1 MTGIIDPSAR
11 PNSVAG
17 PNAATAIERRLNS
30 PLQSFAITQLN
41 HPPAI
46 ARRPGRPQLDWT
58 SGGHV
63 DEINVAVIAPILG
76 RDLSFVSGVD
86 PRVRAFDASFAAPGR
101 QAAPDGPAAPDPDL
115 LATIL
120 AQAEVLLVGFPVPEG
135 LAARSPRL
143 VWAHHTQAGV
153 SNLAGTDLWDSEV
166 TLTSSRG
173 AVAATAI
180 AEYALAAAA
189 HFARGLHEA
198 ARQKAAGQFTREG
211 YQMLTLRGATMGV
224 IGLGGIGRE
233 VARLARA
240 AGLRVIGTRR
250 SAAAPLPDAD
260 EADLVLPADR
270 ILEVAAESDF
280 LVICSQLTDETR
292 GFINDRVFA
301 AMKPDAVLIN
311 VARGEEV
318 DEDALVE
325 AVTAGRIRGAVLDVY
340 DGELAGRPPRPE
352 LTELPQILLTPH
364 ISASGD
370 TNMAGPLRRLF
381 AENLRRYLDGQPLLN
396 VVDRTR
402 GY

>member
-1 MTGIIDPSAR
+1 M
-11 PNSVAG
+11 
-17 PNAATAIERRLNS
+17 
-30 PLQSFAITQLN
+30 
-41 HPPAI
+41 
-46 ARRPGRPQLDWT
+46 
-58 SGGHV
+58 

-76 RDLSFVSGVD
+76 RDLSYLSDVD
-86 PRVRAFDASFAAPGR
+86 PRVRAFDANFAAPGR
-101 QAAPDGPAAPDPDL
+101 RAAPDDPAAADPDR
-115 LATIL
+115 LAAIL
-120 AQAEVLLVGFPVPEG
+120 AQTEVLLVGYPVPEG

-198 ARQKAAGQFTREG
+198 GRQKAVGQFTRAG

-224 IGLGGIGRE
+224 IGLGGIGQE
-233 VARLARA
+233 VARLSRA
-240 AGLRVIGTRR
+240 AGMRVIGTRR
-250 SAAAPLPDAD
+250 SVTAPLPGAD
-260 EADLVLPADR
+260 GADLVLPADR
-270 ILEVAAESDF
+270 ILQVAAESDF
-280 LVICSQLTDETR
+280 LVVCSQLTAETR
-292 GFINDRVFA
+292 GFINAPVFA
-301 AMKPDAVLIN
+301 VMKPDAVLIN

-318 DEDALVE
+318 DEDALID
-325 AVTAGRIRGAVLDVY
+325 AVTAGQIRGAVLDVY
-340 DGELAGRPPRPE
+340 ADELAGRPPRPE
-352 LTELPQILLTPH
+352 LAALPQILLTPH

-370 TNMAGPLRRLF
+370 TNMAEPLRRLF

-396 VVDRTR
+396 VVDRAR

>member
-1 MTGIIDPSAR
+1 M
-11 PNSVAG
+11 
-17 PNAATAIERRLNS
+17 
-30 PLQSFAITQLN
+30 
-41 HPPAI
+41 
-46 ARRPGRPQLDWT
+46 
-58 SGGHV
+58 
-63 DEINVAVIAPILG
+63 DEVNVAVIAPILG
-76 RDLSFVSGVD
+76 QDLSFVSNVD
-86 PRVRAFDASFAAPGR
+86 PRVRVFDANFASPGR
-101 QAAPDGPAAPDPDL
+101 RAASGGPAAPGSGAL
-115 LATIL
+115 TAIV

-153 SNLAGTDLWDSEV
+153 SNLAGTDLWGSEV
-166 TLTSSRG
+166 ILTSSRG
-173 AVAATAI
+173 VMAATAI

-211 YQMLTLRGATMGV
+211 YQMRTLRGATMGV

-233 VARLARA
+233 VARLSRS
-240 AGLRVIGTRR
+240 AGMRVIGPRR
-250 SAAAPLPDAD
+250 SVTAPLPDAD
-260 EADLVLPADR
+260 GADLVLPAGR

-280 LVICSQLTDETR
+280 LVVCSQLTAETR
-292 GFINDRVFA
+292 GFINAPVFA

-325 AVTAGRIRGAVLDVY
+325 AVTTGRIRGAVLDVY
-340 DGELAGRPPRPE
+340 DGELAGRPPRSE
-352 LTELPQILLTPH
+352 LTGLPQILLTPH

-396 VVDRTR
+396 VVDRAR